1 LFLVNQLNLFESTT
15 IQYLCQQDFS
25 LMLSSVSVFIW
36 ISLHAPC
43 EICQGLPALHQNIT
57 SSRWFLLVMKAI
69 VLIKQYDT
77 KQYDVEQYDIF

>member
-1 LFLVNQLNLFESTT
+1 MPTRFHVS
-15 IQYLCQQDFS
+15 CS
-25 LMLSSVSVFIW
+25 LIHFKLHIGSIAHQVSCKIR
-36 ISLHAPC
+36 
-43 EICQGLPALHQNIT
+43 QGLPALHQNIT